1 MKLRRYIVLR
11 DGVVTKFPWIVVS
24 ADEGEPALWQQ
35 NVHIGKMPLR
45 FRTAELAQAA
55 ADQLMA
61 EQRKQSTTTTRFRPK
76 FPAKFS
82 PRPAMSCPK
91 RLAPLMPRFA

>member
-1 MKLRRYIVLR
+1 VRSAEKKISPSVTNERQHRRMKLRRYIVLR

-24 ADEGEPALWQQ
+24 ADEGEPAPWQQ

-61 EQRKQSTTTTRFRPK
+61 EQRKK
-76 FPAKFS
+76 
-82 PRPAMSCPK
+82 
-91 RLAPLMPRFA
+91 

>member
-1 MKLRRYIVLR
+1 MTNERQHLEQNSRR
-11 DGVVTKFPWIVVS
+11 VVTKFPWIVVS

-61 EQRKQSTTTTRFRPK
+61 EQRKK
-76 FPAKFS
+76 
-82 PRPAMSCPK
+82 
-91 RLAPLMPRFA
+91 